1 MHQLSSTPGRRESGG
16 NIVTGYFLRLAES
29 NSIRM
34 CQGSERTLPEGAGTQ
49 RDEAGKESWN

>member
-1 MHQLSSTPGRRESGG
+1 M
-16 NIVTGYFLRLAES
+16 TGYFFVCAES
-29 NSIRM
+29 NSIREV